1 MAWSL
6 GRCWATRHAHSPRP
20 SLPPFHLSFPLVRRR
35 KLAPPR
41 LLRRLKSVA
50 EGAAGCFPSSKAH
63 RRQIRRERRQPP
75 SPRELRETISDV
87 RALRQSPLSLV
98 APVHAS
104 GAACILLLPR
114 CRILARTTLD
124 IPRIS
129 GHQELYHS
137 RQSVNS
143 CSCCMKAVQ
152 CTYTHHLDKVLEE
165 AAATFHPHVECPKY
179 PGFCLTRQKNEY
191 PFIEV
196 FYNPEQAASPGK
208 AVDPNVTKYSVK
220 VLPFNYDQSVYGFRE
235 YFKKHGFKYFET
247 N

>member
-1 MAWSL
+1 MSVPSVSL
-6 GRCWATRHAHSPRP
+6 
-20 SLPPFHLSFPLVRRR
+20 L
-35 KLAPPR
+35 
-41 LLRRLKSVA
+41 
-50 EGAAGCFPSSKAH
+50 FPSSLPSTRAA
-63 RRQIRRERRQPP
+63 PP
-75 SPRELRETISDV
+75 VSCCFLAAASSPFCIGECLGWRMGHFLIGWC
-87 RALRQSPLSLV
+87 LNFGQ
-98 APVHAS
+98 HA
-104 GAACILLLPR
+104 G
-114 CRILARTTLD
+114 TTLD